1 MPDLR
6 VGNTAVSNVKVGS
19 TQVQNVYVGSNLIW
33 SNMVLTTTPSSG
45 ARYVTGFN
53 GVPTT
58 ATVQIH
64 AGQNVN
70 WTFSLVSGSN
80 AFTTGSTTGSNTSVS
95 LTYSGQPISSLSS
108 VVDVTGSTGSSSATV
123 RVTVSVQQDIF
134 VNENP

>member
-6 VGNTAVSNVKVGS
+6 VGNTQVSNVKVGS
-19 TQVQNVYVGSNLIW
+19 TQVEAVYVGSTQVW
-33 SNMVLTTTPSSG
+33 SNMVLTTTPTNG
-45 ARYVTGFN
+45 QRYVTGFN
-53 GVPTT
+53 GTPTT

-80 AFTTGSTTGSNTSVS
+80 TFTTGSSSGSNTSVS
-95 LTYSGQPISSLSS
+95 LTYSGQPISNVMS
-108 VVDVTGSTGSSSATV
+108 VVDVTASSGSSTATARVTV
-123 RVTVSVQQDIF
+123 RVFQDIF